1 MFENRY
7 NVLLLILSG
16 VILGFSFP
24 PFKFGIISIIGL
36 VPLLYVI
43 DGLSSFKK
51 VFKYS
56 YLTFFVF
63 NLIAC
68 YWVGGWGNE
77 TDIFLMISGV
87 ALIVIHPFFFTIP
100 ILVYKLIQKLLNKF
114 IALIFLPFIWVS
126 FEYLHSITE
135 FAFPWLLLG
144 NTQTY
149 NIYDI
154 QYITFTGVYGI
165 SFWIVLMNIL
175 IYYLH
180 LKFLYNQIKIKSIN
194 GIITILIVLLFFFLP
209 NIISKIILDDYSE
222 QISNKKIKV
231 AIIQPNIDPW
241 EKWKKSKEFEQV
253 ITLLNKS
260 NLVKQNENVDLIVW
274 PETAIPF
281 T

>member
-1 MFENRY
+1 MKTNRMFENRY

-209 NIISKIILDDYSE
+209 NIISKIILDDYS
-222 QISNKKIKV
+222 
-231 AIIQPNIDPW
+231 
-241 EKWKKSKEFEQV
+241 
-253 ITLLNKS
+253 
-260 NLVKQNENVDLIVW
+260 
-274 PETAIPF
+274 
-281 T
+281 